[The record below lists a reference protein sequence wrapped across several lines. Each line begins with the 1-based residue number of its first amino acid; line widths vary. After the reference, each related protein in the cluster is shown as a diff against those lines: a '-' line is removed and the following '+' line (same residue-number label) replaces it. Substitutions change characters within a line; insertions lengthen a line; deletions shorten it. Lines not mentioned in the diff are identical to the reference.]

1 MRVFCEKFPFDSL
14 FSSESC
20 IFPMGFLF
28 LLKMYNERFYIL
40 EKMGFGMTSRQC
52 GIHSKPQPLL
62 QKTCLFNT
70 SETLAMYGGVCLCT
84 NALAHVCKLL
94 PTYVGRWPLVCCRR
108 QLKIKPIL
116 LKRYVVVQVRI
127 VPTESI

>member
-1 MRVFCEKFPFDSL
+1 
-14 FSSESC
+14 
-20 IFPMGFLF
+20 
-28 LLKMYNERFYIL
+28 
-40 EKMGFGMTSRQC
+40 MGFGMISRQC

-116 LKRYVVVQVRI
+116 LKMYVVVRVRI
-127 VPTESI
+127 VLTESI